1 VRRALAA
8 TAVVVGLLAACGG
21 QSEQEKLADRLEED
35 FGLPSERA
43 DCVVNQVYERFS
55 DEQIDELR
63 EAEDADDLSDDL
75 RTDLY
80 TALAPC
86 ASAGS

>member
-1 VRRALAA
+1 VAI
-8 TAVVVGLLAACGG
+8 AVGFGLLGLLAGCGG
-21 QSEQEKLADRLEED
+21 QSEQEELSERLEDD

-55 DEQIDELR
+55 EEQIDELR